1 MILGGAS
8 LMLNLGLPRF
18 GLRIVSPSGAILS
31 EASDEPANASEG
43 TATASLFVGAVS
55 NEVGTYKLQA
65 RTGNTF
71 YGASVSNRFLSLL
84 ATKR

>member
-1 MILGGAS
+1 MNSRGVA
-8 LMLNLGLPRF
+8 RF

-31 EASDEPANASEG
+31 ETSSEPANDSNG
-43 TATASLFVGAVS
+43 TASASMFVGAVS